1 MSLLLYRDSVK
12 DCLMD
17 VLVGT
22 LHSFILGPDLLL
34 VRTGVS
40 QSMIAEVRFN
50 SYELL
55 QCFKFNPR

>member
-1 MSLLLYRDSVK
+1 
-12 DCLMD
+12 MD